1 MAERIGIDL
10 EKLNNKLKNLLEENN
25 RLKQQ
30 HKDFQKENRETLRI
44 NSELKNKLQEKDD
57 QLEKLQQKVQNLEAQ
72 KNEFEMLSQTLE
84 KTLEMLE
91 WSNSYNKDEIL
102 VVVGFDFGTTYSGFA
117 YCHISKPQEIY
128 AHDQWPE
135 SLVKK
140 QMQRNGNYK
149 RPVEL
154 FKLCLC
160 QPHPLPPL
168 LDYKKA
174 ITDYF
179 REIGKEMKKTIATWY
194 PGIDF
199 LKNVLLVLTK
209 FHEGKTALRSEMLC
223 GSTFVDKEFIEYL
236 SRKLGNSAMEMFRE
250 NHYEQMQFLIQE
262 FCKSCKWPF
271 TGEKQDFS
279 SYELD
284 LDVSAPMLK
293 KYITNDMIEKIEED
307 EWIIEI
313 GFNDIKSMF
322 DPVVEKIL
330 NLIHKQLNSSLETC
344 SAMFL
349 IGGFSESKYLQRRIK
364 ENFAHRVHT
373 ILVPGSPI
381 VTIELGAVIYDEKR
395 SKKYDGYGNLIEAV
409 DADLAKQSMCQKN

>member
-1 MAERIGIDL
+1 MPQNTREALIIKMKFWSWLVSIL
-10 EKLNNKLKNLLEENN
+10 EQLTPDSLTVIFRNHKKYMHMINGLNVLACLNLIQCFNTMMNYNN
-25 RLKQQ
+25 
-30 HKDFQKENRETLRI
+30 
-44 NSELKNKLQEKDD
+44 
-57 QLEKLQQKVQNLEAQ
+57 V
-72 KNEFEMLSQTLE
+72 
-84 KTLEMLE
+84 
-91 WSNSYNKDEIL
+91 
-102 VVVGFDFGTTYSGFA
+102 
-117 YCHISKPQEIY
+117 ISWGLP
-128 AHDQWPE
+128 A
-135 SLVKK
+135 LVKK

-381 VTIELGAVIYDEKR
+381 VTIELGAVIYGLSSR
-395 SKKYDGYGNLIEAV
+395 GI
-409 DADLAKQSMCQKN
+409 QI